1 MGYIA
6 NLQAAHS
13 SHIAGIVYSQGIQEQ
28 ASTTAHQQEIFQLSS
43 TDWHQFLGFGVPAPP
58 STLGKQKQ
66 APWEDVA
73 KVSRMEQQH
82 QLATM
87 DMEAA
92 AQHMTG
98 QPTMRFQGV

>member
-1 MGYIA
+1 
-6 NLQAAHS
+6 
-13 SHIAGIVYSQGIQEQ
+13 
-28 ASTTAHQQEIFQLSS
+28 
-43 TDWHQFLGFGVPAPP
+43 
-58 STLGKQKQ
+58 
-66 APWEDVA
+66 VA

-87 DMEAA
+87 DIEAA